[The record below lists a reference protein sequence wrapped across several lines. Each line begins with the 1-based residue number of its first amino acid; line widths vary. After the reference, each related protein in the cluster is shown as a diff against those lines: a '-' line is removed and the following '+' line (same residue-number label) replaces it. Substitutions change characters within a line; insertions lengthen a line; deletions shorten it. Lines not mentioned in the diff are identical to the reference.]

1 MNEIDL
7 CADWKDKYQI
17 SLQNRARK
25 YIYVEH
31 LYDIILITRYQ
42 YNVSRFC
49 VQDLCNRAHF
59 PFRFDWMKTKSS
71 AKKSS
76 ANAMVHITFFTEQCL
91 LTWWALCLSISKV
104 CYSKKNSNSIA
115 LCWRLHFGSEKEQN
129 KSYSSFAA
137 QAYYDIIKYQRIV
150 ETWQEVILS

>member
-25 YIYVEH
+25 YIYVEY
-31 LYDIILITRYQ
+31 LYEIILILDLMLAAF
-42 YNVSRFC
+42 VSRIYAIELIFPL
-49 VQDLCNRAHF
+49 DLTGWKRN
-59 PFRFDWMKTKSS
+59 PLQ
-71 AKKSS
+71 KKSS
-76 ANAMVHITFFTEQCL
+76 ANAMVHITFIYRTMLVDVMSIVFVYQQSL
-91 LTWWALCLSISKV
+91 LF
-104 CYSKKNSNSIA
+104 KKNSNSIA
-115 LCWRLHFGSEKEQN
+115 LYWRLHFDSEKIQN

-150 ETWQEVILS
+150 ETWQEVILT

>member
-31 LYDIILITRYQ
+31 LYDIILILGRWTLAAF
-42 YNVSRFC
+42 VSRIHAIELIFPLDLTGWKRNLLQKNRVQMQWCISLFLQNNACWRDEHC
-49 VQDLCNRAHF
+49 VCL
-59 PFRFDWMKTKSS
+59 S
-71 AKKSS
+71 AKF
-76 ANAMVHITFFTEQCL
+76 VIQ
-91 LTWWALCLSISKV
+91 
-104 CYSKKNSNSIA
+104 KKSNSIA
-115 LCWRLHFGSEKEQN
+115 LYWRLHFDSEKIQN

-150 ETWQEVILS
+150 ETWQEVILT

>member
-25 YIYVEH
+25 YIYVEY

-59 PFRFDWMKTKSS
+59 PLRLDWMKTKSS

-76 ANAMVHITFFTEQCL
+76 ANAMVHITFIYRTMLVDVMSIVFVYQQSL
-91 LTWWALCLSISKV
+91 LF
-104 CYSKKNSNSIA
+104 KKNSNSIA
-115 LCWRLHFGSEKEQN
+115 LYWRLHFGLEKDQN

-137 QAYYDIIKYQRIV
+137 QAYYISSSIK
-150 ETWQEVILS
+150 E

>member
-25 YIYVEH
+25 YIYVEY
-31 LYDIILITRYQ
+31 LYDIILILDRC
-42 YNVSRFC
+42 VSRFC

-104 CYSKKNSNSIA
+104 CYSKKIPIVSHYIEDCILAWKKTKIKVIRPLLHKHTMISSSI
-115 LCWRLHFGSEKEQN
+115 KE
-129 KSYSSFAA
+129 
-137 QAYYDIIKYQRIV
+137 
-150 ETWQEVILS
+150 

>member
-1 MNEIDL
+1 MEFSLNEIDL
-7 CADWKDKYQI
+7 CADWKDKYKI

-76 ANAMVHITFFTEQCL
+76 ANAMVHITFIYRTMLVDVMSIVFVYQQSL
-91 LTWWALCLSISKV
+91 LF
-104 CYSKKNSNSIA
+104 KKNSNSIA
-115 LCWRLHFGSEKEQN
+115 L
-129 KSYSSFAA
+129 Y
-137 QAYYDIIKYQRIV
+137 
-150 ETWQEVILS
+150 

>member
-31 LYDIILITRYQ
+31 LYDIILILGRCAF
-42 YNVSRFC
+42 VSRIYAIELIFPLDLTGWKQNPLQKNR
-49 VQDLCNRAHF
+49 VQMQWCISLL
-59 PFRFDWMKTKSS
+59 
-71 AKKSS
+71 
-76 ANAMVHITFFTEQCL
+76 FTEQCL

-104 CYSKKNSNSIA
+104 CYSKKNSNSIP
-115 LCWRLHFGSEKEQN
+115 LYWRLHFGSEKEQN

-137 QAYYDIIKYQRIV
+137 QTYYDIIKYQRIV
-150 ETWQEVILS
+150 KTWQEVILT